1 MELGN
6 KYVSELIEIRRKA
19 RVNNNYALSDEIR
32 NYLDTKES
40 FIFDTKEGQVI
51 YHELKGMTRS
61 ELIKKLNKGKQ
72 ANKLFHSWLYSMSKS
87 AGFFK
92 YNC

>member
-32 NYLDTKES
+32 NY
-40 FIFDTKEGQVI
+40 FDTKEGQVI

-72 ANKLFHSWLYSMSKS
+72 ANKLFDSWLYSMSKS